1 MRIEQHAVFF
11 KDLVR
16 QVGTGS
22 ILPAA
27 FQRPY
32 VWSESDVMALFESI
46 LRGYPLGGFL
56 LWSPYGKADI
66 RQVARARLGPIVA
79 DLKDT
84 STSLL
89 LDGQNRLATMAWMGH
104 DFEQPVPSGL
114 SDAEAAI
121 WGGSRR
127 LVLDLEHR
135 RFQFVARE
143 QARQGLTL
151 PAYALVDSL
160 RANPLIRECWDG
172 PWSVYPEAQRDD
184 ALRWFDTCT
193 RAFSDARV
201 VVTDVQGATAEE
213 AKDAFLHICRV
224 GVPMAE
230 KDLEAALGWQAA
242 A

>member
-32 VWSESDVMALFESI
+32 VWSESDVMALFESV

-66 RQVARARLGPIVA
+66 RQVARPRLGPIVA
-79 DLKDT
+79 DLKDPA
-84 STSLL
+84 TSLL
-89 LDGQNRLATMAWMGH
+89 LDGQNRLATMAWLAH
-104 DFEQPVPSGL
+104 DFDEGVPSGL
-114 SDAEAAI
+114 SDSEASTWAS
-121 WGGSRR
+121 GRR
-127 LVLDLEHR
+127 LILNLEQRCFEFVPAETSRHR
-135 RFQFVARE
+135 
-143 QARQGLTL
+143 LTL
-151 PAYALVDSL
+151 PAYALVDS
-160 RANPLIRECWDG
+160 RKANPLIRECWETQ
-172 PWSVYPEAQRDD
+172 WSAYSESQRDE
-184 ALRWFDTCT
+184 ALRWFDVCT

-201 VVTDVQGATAEE
+201 VVTDVQGATADE

-224 GVPMAE
+224 GVPMSE
-230 KDLEAALGWQAA
+230 KDLETALGWTPNQ
-242 A
+242 